1 MGIYPLV
8 IKFPTMSTS
17 ISVTWHGVLDHTTNE
32 GFLSNKILQTL
43 SQIHT
48 QDTDIHLS
56 FCLDYLNMLLLGE
69 LEIKQSQPNH
79 R

>member
-1 MGIYPLV
+1 MGISPLV

-17 ISVTWHGVLDHTTNE
+17 ISVIWHGVLYHTTNE
-32 GFLSNKILQTL
+32 GFLSNKILQTA

-48 QDTDIHLS
+48 PDTDVHLS
-56 FCLDYLNMLLLGE
+56 LCLDYLNILLGE
-69 LEIKQSQPNH
+69 LEMKQLQPNH

>member
-1 MGIYPLV
+1 MGISPLV

-17 ISVTWHGVLDHTTNE
+17 ISVIWHGVLYHTTNK
-32 GFLSNKILQTL
+32 GFLSNKISQTS

-48 QDTDIHLS
+48 QDTDVHLS

-69 LEIKQSQPNH
+69 LEIKQLQPSH